1 MTYMGLFFAQHGYQV
16 LDEKVNTNYIALI
29 ELFQAIENFLGT
41 LKRGL
46 AILENYAVLLIPGII
61 KNEEMVQAMLD
72 VSFRKLHVFLE
83 EHTKIRDRCQIDLLM
98 AQERDKMADESDES
112 D

>member
-16 LDEKVNTNYIALI
+16 LDEKINTNYIALI

-46 AILENYAVLLIPGII
+46 AILENYSALLIKDII
-61 KNEEMVQAMLD
+61 DNQEMVCKTLD
-72 VSFRKLHVFLE
+72 VYFKKLHFFLE